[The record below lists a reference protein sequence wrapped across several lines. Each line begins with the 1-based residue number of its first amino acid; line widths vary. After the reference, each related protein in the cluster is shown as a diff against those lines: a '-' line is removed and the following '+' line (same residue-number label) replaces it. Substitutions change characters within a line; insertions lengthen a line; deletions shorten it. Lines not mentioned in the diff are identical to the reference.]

1 MALHKREKAV
11 MVREVDREVL
21 LLDTESNL
29 IHKLNQ
35 TASLIWRLLDQS
47 GSPDEIA
54 RMLAKEFE
62 VEEHVAVRDVSS
74 TLDKLL
80 QLKLVVAA

>member
-1 MALHKREKAV
+1 
-11 MVREVDREVL
+11 MVREVDQEVL

-35 TASLIWRLLDQS
+35 TASFIWRKLDQVP
-47 GSPDEIA
+47 SPDDIA

-62 VEEHVAVRDVSS
+62 VEEHVAAQDVNS
-74 TLDKLL
+74 TLEKLL
-80 QLKLVVAA
+80 QLRLVVAA

>member
-1 MALHKREKAV
+1 MDLHKREKAV

-35 TASLIWRLLDQS
+35 TASIIWRLLDQS